1 MKPVATAQQIRD
13 AEQEWFAAHPGG
25 DLMGRAADAVARV
38 CAGVL
43 AGRAHRGVLVVAGPG
58 NNAGD
63 ALFAAAELPGLLGA
77 RVPIWVWP
85 VAGATHDDGLAA
97 ALASGATVVDAAG
110 ALLLADG
117 VGVLVDGISG
127 LGGRPGIGDAVSAV
141 ARAATG
147 AGVPVVAVDIPSG
160 LVADEVAAHRSVRAS
175 HTVTFI
181 AHKLAH
187 VAQPAA
193 SACGQVSLVDIGVT
207 VPASAV
213 HQVEDADCAA
223 WFPFPAPASDKYSR
237 GVVGLDTG
245 SADYPGAAVLG
256 AAGALWA
263 GAGMVRYAGP
273 RRPAAAVLDAHPSV
287 VVPVD
292 PGDPGRVQAWVCG
305 SGWPDADADRLAL
318 RLSDGVP
325 VVVDAGALD
334 GLAALGAGALPAGSV
349 LTPHAGELA
358 RLLGVTRSEVEAR
371 PIEHARRAAAGHGA
385 TVLLKGAT
393 QYAAAEDGRVVIAQP
408 GTPWTATAGSGDVL
422 AGVLGALLAAGLA
435 APEASVVAASLQAQA
450 ALAHDHPIPPERLAE
465 RFGAVIE
472 RWSRIVERT

>member
-13 AEQEWFAAHPGG
+13 AERAWFAAHPGG
-25 DLMGRAADAVARV
+25 DLMGRAADAVAQVSAR
-38 CAGVL
+38 AL
-43 AGRAHRGVLVVAGPG
+43 AGRAHRGALVVAGPG

-85 VAGATHDDGLAA
+85 VVETTHPDGLAA
-97 ALASGATVVDAAG
+97 ALAAGATVVDAAG

-117 VGVLVDGISG
+117 AGVLIDGISG
-127 LGGRPGIGDAVSAV
+127 LGGRPGIGDAVAAV

-147 AGVPVVAVDIPSG
+147 AAVPVVAVDIPSG
-160 LVADEVAAHRSVRAS
+160 LVADEVIAHRSIRAT

-193 SACGQVSLVDIGVT
+193 SACGRVTLVDIGVAP
-207 VPASAV
+207 PASAV

-245 SADYPGAAVLG
+245 SDDYPGAAVLG
-256 AAGALWA
+256 AAGALWS

-273 RRPAAAVLDAHPSV
+273 GRPASAVLAAHPSV

-292 PGDPGRVQAWVCG
+292 PADPGRVQAWVCG
-305 SGWPDADADRLAL
+305 SGWPGADADRLAR
-318 RLSDGVP
+318 RLADGVP

-334 GLAALGAGALPAGSV
+334 GLASRGDALPAGSV

-358 RLLGVTRSEVEAR
+358 RLLGVTRGDVEAH
-371 PIEHARRAAAGHGA
+371 PIDHARRAAAAHRA

-393 QYAAAEDGRVVIAQP
+393 QYAVAPDGAVLIAQP
-408 GTPWTATAGSGDVL
+408 GTSWTATAGSGDVL
-422 AGVLGALLAAGLA
+422 AGVLGALLGAGLA
-435 APEASVVAASLQAQA
+435 APEASALAASLQAQA
-450 ALAHDHPIPPERLAE
+450 ALAHDHPVPPERLAE

-472 RWSRIVERT
+472 RWRIVGRT